1 MRFILTLFIWT
12 LFVGGLWLYTWQRDA
27 GLPTG
32 PTAMAAVK
40 TIEGHFTLELTPT
53 FSVEKDPFAL
63 MTDDAPHAAMDLH
76 LNGENVEVHADTLS
90 RGKTITLE
98 NLPPLHPGFN
108 EIYLKASPPIS
119 ESGLTHGIR
128 IRILNEMQV
137 VIDKTVW
144 EESGGLVSG
153 SLPFNFTQSKDGTH
167 DQEK

>member
-98 NLPPLHPGFN
+98 NLPPFIRDSTKSISRPAPPS
-108 EIYLKASPPIS
+108 LKA
-119 ESGLTHGIR
+119 
-128 IRILNEMQV
+128 
-137 VIDKTVW
+137 D
-144 EESGGLVSG
+144 
-153 SLPFNFTQSKDGTH
+153 
-167 DQEK
+167 